1 MEKNMVTILNFS
13 ENVEDSQYYK
23 ESFKCYLINTISIPN
38 FMNILEKSGILN
50 NYANDKDKYINLN
63 NLKTLLENYE
73 VEKDI
78 KLFSS

>member
-13 ENVEDSQYYK
+13 ENAGDSQYYK
-23 ESFKCYLINTISIPN
+23 ESFKCYLINTKSIPN

-50 NYANDKDKYINLN
+50 NYVNDKDKYINLN

>member
-1 MEKNMVTILNFS
+1 
-13 ENVEDSQYYK
+13 
-23 ESFKCYLINTISIPN
+23 
-38 FMNILEKSGILN
+38 MNILEKSGILN